1 MSDRRRRLLD
11 AAIRVLGTR
20 GLRQLT
26 HRAVDAEAGLPLG
39 STSNSFRT
47 REALVHGA
55 LDRLVERETE
65 LWGRLAAPADPGM
78 IRPEDFVV
86 AVTRLIG
93 ELTGP
98 SREVT
103 LARYAIFH
111 EAAFDT
117 GLQQKIAENRERL
130 AAWGVPIVAALGS
143 AHPARDYRFLLD
155 VVDGMLL
162 NQLAGPTPDHDP
174 AAAIRLALAAVV
186 HGDAP

>member
-1 MSDRRRRLLD
+1 MSDRRQQLLD

-39 STSNSFRT
+39 STSNNFRT
-47 REALVHGA
+47 RDALVHGA

-65 LWGRLAAPADPGM
+65 LWGRLAAPAGKGTID
-78 IRPEDFVV
+78 REAFTAAV
-86 AVTRLIG
+86 ARLIG
-93 ELTGP
+93 ELIGP
-98 SREVT
+98 AREVT

-111 EAAFDT
+111 EAAFDR

-130 AAWGVPIVAALGS
+130 ATWGVPIVAALGS

-155 VVDGMLL
+155 VIDGLLL
-162 NQLAGPTPDHDP
+162 NQLAGPTPDYDP
-174 AAAIRLALAAVV
+174 ATTLRLALDGVL
-186 HGDAP
+186 APLR